1 MLALALG
8 AKTSNPMPLQEH
20 GVTVVFIESPN
31 SKVELLE
38 PLGKN
43 SPIKKFLE
51 KNPNGGMHHICYEV
65 INLKNASEKL
75 ELAGARILGD
85 GKPKIGAHGNPV
97 LFLHPADFAGTL
109 FFRKSDRENNIIQYH
124 SDIKQQNHIFY
135 KLNLIFFYVFF
146 VPNID
151 LDKI

>member
-1 MLALALG
+1 MSNLKIDIIPCLSDNYSYVLSIGKDALVIDPSEAL
-8 AKTSNPMPLQEH
+8 
-20 GVTVVFIESPN
+20 
-31 SKVELLE
+31 
-38 PLGKN
+38 
-43 SPIKKFLE
+43 PIIKFLE

-109 FFRKSDRENNIIQYH
+109 IELEEIRK
-124 SDIKQQNHIFY
+124 
-135 KLNLIFFYVFF
+135 
-146 VPNID
+146 
-151 LDKI
+151 

>member
-1 MLALALG
+1 MDKIVSNIGRLNHIAIAVPDLKKSASFWEIALG

-85 GKPKIGAHGNPV
+85 GKSKIGAHGNPV

-109 FFRKSDRENNIIQYH
+109 IELEEIRK
-124 SDIKQQNHIFY
+124 
-135 KLNLIFFYVFF
+135 
-146 VPNID
+146 
-151 LDKI
+151 